1 MTRRLTDLQLERY
14 QAEALSTEERAAV
27 DEVLTK
33 SPPDAEALR
42 LLRAENAAFF
52 VTQPPAAFVEKVM
65 PTKKSPW
72 RWLGALG
79 AVAAAAA
86 LLLVVKTQAGTDA
99 DDDTRVKGGVGWH
112 VTVSGQTGTRTLMEK
127 TEVATGDTL
136 SFQVA
141 TERQVFVAV
150 ISHAPDGW
158 WVYAPSTGKVALR
171 VGRGLTLIPE
181 GAQLD
186 ETEGDEM
193 LYLVSSDQPFEP
205 ERLRDSMKNNVV
217 PEGLTIEQLGLV
229 KHRR

>member
-14 QAEALSTEERAAV
+14 QAEALSAEERAAV
-27 DEVLTK
+27 DQVLAK
-33 SPPDAEALR
+33 SPLDAEALR

-52 VTQPPAAFVEKVM
+52 VTQPPAAFVEKMM
-65 PTKKSPW
+65 PPKKSPW

-79 AVAAAAA
+79 AVTAAAV
-86 LLLVVKTQAGTDA
+86 LLLVVRNQAGP

-158 WVYAPSTGKVALR
+158 WVYAPSTGKEALR
-171 VGRGLTLIPE
+171 IGRGLTLIPE
-181 GAQLD
+181 GAKLD

-205 ERLRDSMKNNVV
+205 ERLRDSMKNDVV
-217 PEGLTIEQLGLV
+217 PEGVTVEQLGLV

>member
-14 QAEALSTEERAAV
+14 QGEALSPEERAAV
-27 DEVLTK
+27 DQVLAK
-33 SPPDAEALR
+33 SAEDAEALR
-42 LLRAENAAFF
+42 LLRADDAAFF
-52 VTQPPAAFVEKVM
+52 VTNPPAAFVEKVM
-65 PTKKSPW
+65 PTKKSAW
-72 RWLGALG
+72 RWLGALS

-86 LLLVVKTQAGTDA
+86 LLLVVRSQGGDG
-99 DDDTRVKGGVGWH
+99 DDTRVKGGVGWH
-112 VTVSGQTGTRTLMEK
+112 VTVSGQAGTRTLMES
-127 TEVATGDTL
+127 TQVAPGDTL

-158 WVYAPSTGKVALR
+158 WVYAPSAGKEALR
-171 VGRGLTLIPE
+171 VGRGLTLVPD
-181 GAQLD
+181 GARLD

-193 LYLVSSDQPFEP
+193 LYLVSSEQPFEP

-217 PEGLTIEQLGLV
+217 PNGINVEQIGIV